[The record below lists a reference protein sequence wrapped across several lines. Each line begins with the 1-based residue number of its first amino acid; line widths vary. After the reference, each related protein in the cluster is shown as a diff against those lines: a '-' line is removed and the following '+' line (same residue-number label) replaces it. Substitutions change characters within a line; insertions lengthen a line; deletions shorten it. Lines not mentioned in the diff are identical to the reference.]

1 MTLSTEKKQ
10 ELAKEFGK
18 DEKDVGAAEVQ
29 VVFLTERIRSLESHF
44 ELHKKDNHS
53 RRGLIKMVS
62 TRRKLL
68 KYLMRKDY
76 DRYQNLI
83 NELGIRR

>member
-10 ELAKEFGK
+10 ELAKEFGN
-18 DEKDVGAAEVQ
+18 DEKDVGSAEVQ
-29 VVFLTERIRSLESHF
+29 VAFFTERIRSLESHF

-53 RRGLIKMVS
+53 RRGLIKMVT

-68 KYLMRKDY
+68 KYLMRRDH

>member
-1 MTLSTEKKQ
+1 MTLSIEKKQ

-18 DEKDVGAAEVQ
+18 DEKDVGSAEVQ
-29 VVFLTERIRSLESHF
+29 VALLTERIRSLESHF
-44 ELHKKDNHS
+44 ESHKKDNHS

-68 KYLMRKDY
+68 KYLMRRDY
-76 DRYQNLI
+76 DKYQNLI

>member
-1 MTLSTEKKQ
+1 MTPSIEKKQ
-10 ELAKEFGK
+10 ELAKQFGK
-18 DEKDVGAAEVQ
+18 NEKDVGSTEVQ
-29 VVFLTERIRSLESHF
+29 IAFLTERIRSLESHF
-44 ELHKKDNHS
+44 ESHKKDNHS

-68 KYLMRKDY
+68 KYLMRRDH
-76 DRYQNLI
+76 DNYQNLI

>member
-1 MTLSTEKKQ
+1 MKLSIEKKQ
-10 ELAKEFGK
+10 ELAKKFGNN
-18 DEKDVGAAEVQ
+18 EKDVGTTEVQ
-29 VVFLTERIRSLESHF
+29 IAFLTERIRSLESHF
-44 ELHKKDNHS
+44 ESHKKDNHS

-68 KYLMRKDY
+68 KYLIRRDHDK
-76 DRYQNLI
+76 YQNLI

>member
-1 MTLSTEKKQ
+1 MTLLTEKKQ
-10 ELAKEFGK
+10 ELAKKFGK
-18 DEKDVGAAEVQ
+18 DEKDVGSAEVQ
-29 VVFLTERIRSLESHF
+29 VAFLTERIRSLESHF

-68 KYLMRKDY
+68 KYLTRRDY
-76 DRYQNLI
+76 DKYQNLI

>member
-1 MTLSTEKKQ
+1 MTLSIEKKQ

-18 DEKDVGAAEVQ
+18 GQEDVGAAEVQ
-29 VVFLTERIRSLESHF
+29 VAFLTERIRSLESHF
-44 ELHKKDNHS
+44 ESHKKDNHS

-68 KYLMRKDY
+68 KYLIRRDHDK
-76 DRYQNLI
+76 YQNLI

>member
-1 MTLSTEKKQ
+1 MTLLTEKKQ
-10 ELAKEFGK
+10 ELAKKFGK
-18 DEKDVGAAEVQ
+18 DEKDVGSAEVQ
-29 VVFLTERIRSLESHF
+29 VALLTERIRSLESHF

-68 KYLMRKDY
+68 KYLTRRDY
-76 DRYQNLI
+76 DKYQNLI

>member
-1 MTLSTEKKQ
+1 MGS
-10 ELAKEFGK
+10 
-18 DEKDVGAAEVQ
+18 AEVQ
-29 VVFLTERIRSLESHF
+29 VAFLTERIRSLESHF
-44 ELHKKDNHS
+44 ETHKKDNHS

-68 KYLMRKDY
+68 KYLVRRDY
-76 DRYQNLI
+76 DKYQNLV

>member
-18 DEKDVGAAEVQ
+18 DEKDGGSAEVQ
-29 VVFLTERIRSLESHF
+29 VAFLTERIRSLESHF
-44 ELHKKDNHS
+44 ESHKKDNHS

-68 KYLMRKDY
+68 KYLMRRDY
-76 DRYQNLI
+76 DNYQNLI

>member
-1 MTLSTEKKQ
+1 MGS
-10 ELAKEFGK
+10 
-18 DEKDVGAAEVQ
+18 AEVQ
-29 VVFLTERIRSLESHF
+29 VAFLTERIRSLESHF
-44 ELHKKDNHS
+44 ESHKKDNHS

-68 KYLMRKDY
+68 KYLMRRDY
-76 DRYQNLI
+76 DKYQNLI

>member
-1 MTLSTEKKQ
+1 MSIQ
-10 ELAKEFGK
+10 LAKKFGK
-18 DEKDVGAAEVQ
+18 DEKDVGSAEVQ
-29 VVFLTERIRSLESHF
+29 VALLTERIRSLESHF

-68 KYLMRKDY
+68 KYLTRRDY
-76 DRYQNLI
+76 DKYQNLI

>member
-10 ELAKEFGK
+10 ELANEFGK
-18 DEKDVGAAEVQ
+18 DEKDVGSAEVQ
-29 VVFLTERIRSLESHF
+29 VAFLTGRIRSLASHF

-68 KYLMRKDY
+68 KYLMRRDY

-83 NELGIRR
+83 NELEIRR

>member
-1 MTLSTEKKQ
+1 MTVSTKNKQ

-18 DEKDVGAAEVQ
+18 NEKDVGSAEVQ
-29 VVFLTERIRSLESHF
+29 VAFLTERIHSLESHF
-44 ELHKKDNHS
+44 ESNKKDNHS

-68 KYLMRKDY
+68 KYLMRRDY
-76 DRYQNLI
+76 DKYQNLI

>member
-18 DEKDVGAAEVQ
+18 DEKDVGSAEVQ
-29 VVFLTERIRSLESHF
+29 VAFLTERIRSLESHF
-44 ELHKKDNHS
+44 ELHRKDNHS

-68 KYLMRKDY
+68 KYFLRRDY
-76 DRYQNLI
+76 DKYQNLI

>member
-1 MTLSTEKKQ
+1 MTLSIEKKQ
-10 ELAKEFGK
+10 ELAKKFGK
-18 DEKDVGAAEVQ
+18 DEKDVGSAEVQ
-29 VVFLTERIRSLESHF
+29 VALLTERIRSLESHF

-68 KYLMRKDY
+68 KYLIRRDY
-76 DRYQNLI
+76 EKYQNLI

>member
-1 MTLSTEKKQ
+1 MKLSIEKKQ
-10 ELAKEFGK
+10 ELAKKFGNN
-18 DEKDVGAAEVQ
+18 EKDVGSTEVQ
-29 VVFLTERIRSLESHF
+29 IAFLTERIRSLESHF
-44 ELHKKDNHS
+44 ESHKKDNHS

-68 KYLMRKDY
+68 KYLIRRDHDK
-76 DRYQNLI
+76 YQNLI

>member
-1 MTLSTEKKQ
+1 MTPSTGKKQ
-10 ELAKEFGK
+10 ELTKEFGK
-18 DEKDVGAAEVQ
+18 NVKDVGSTEVQ
-29 VVFLTERIRSLESHF
+29 IAFLTERIRSLESHF
-44 ELHKKDNHS
+44 ESHKKDNHS

-68 KYLMRKDY
+68 KYLMRRDY
-76 DRYQNLI
+76 GKYQNLI

>member
-10 ELAKEFGK
+10 KLAKEFGK
-18 DEKDVGAAEVQ
+18 DEKDVGSAEVQ
-29 VVFLTERIRSLESHF
+29 VAFLTERIRSLESHF
-44 ELHKKDNHS
+44 ESHKKDNHS

-68 KYLMRKDY
+68 KYLMRRDY
-76 DRYQNLI
+76 DKYQNLI